1 MPKISTQAEKQ
12 VSSVTH
18 FLTNNEILLGKDI
31 TKEVRWMVFKV
42 KQKAES
48 SYKKL
53 IAKTVGADRFTEENF
68 DESVYSYNWP
78 YDFFSL
84 VELVKIDTGVQIGG
98 EVPITPSDITTK
110 PKADFKESPKKG
122 GPPLQVG
129 KEYTPADNNPIQTG
143 GEASEPDIEQLAN
156 TIGGDPII

>member
-1 MPKISTQAEKQ
+1 MATQAEKQ

-110 PKADFKESPKKG
+110 P
-122 GPPLQVG
+122 
-129 KEYTPADNNPIQTG
+129 NIC
-143 GEASEPDIEQLAN
+143 
-156 TIGGDPII
+156 